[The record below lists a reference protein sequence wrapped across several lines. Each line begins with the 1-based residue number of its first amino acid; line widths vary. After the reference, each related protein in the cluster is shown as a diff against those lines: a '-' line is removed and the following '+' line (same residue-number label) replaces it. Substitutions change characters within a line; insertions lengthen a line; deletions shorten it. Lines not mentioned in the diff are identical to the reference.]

1 MRLRWML
8 ESVRRAAAEYE
19 RFELFVVSWFVRI
32 AWPTF
37 VVLGLVA
44 LGEVFLRDLSGGALE
59 DKKADAAIRLFGGV
73 TLGLIWFFLIRR
85 LGRRR
90 PSPPGSEDSGAGPA

>member
-8 ESVRRAAAEYE
+8 ESVRRAAGEYE
-19 RFELFVVSWFVRI
+19 RFELFVVSWFVRV

-44 LGEVFLRDLSGGALE
+44 LGQVFFRDLSGG
-59 DKKADAAIRLFGGV
+59 RSR
-73 TLGLIWFFLIRR
+73 T
-85 LGRRR
+85 RR
-90 PSPPGSEDSGAGPA
+90 PTRRSVSSAESPSG